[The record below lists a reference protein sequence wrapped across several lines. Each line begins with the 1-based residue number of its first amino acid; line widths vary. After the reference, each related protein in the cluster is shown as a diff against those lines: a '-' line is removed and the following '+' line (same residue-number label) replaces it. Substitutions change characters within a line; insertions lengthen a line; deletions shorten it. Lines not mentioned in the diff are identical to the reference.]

1 MITQDVYG
9 KPLSDSFQ
17 TATNSYAQ
25 KVKPKVVITFLDSR
39 HVDNLVVTS
48 SDSYT
53 SNSRGTLAQQMAG
66 TSMLSGYF
74 FTPQQSMN
82 GTQRQGFPWAIAGD
96 IDQNGKTIC
105 ADGNFYAM
113 PSDLEDNYKYGW
125 RSNAVSTATL
135 HSVSGYEFTTPIWI
149 NYSFTQ
155 RKVNK
160 VKVVTSEFGGKISY
174 YKLEIA
180 NNALSTFHT
189 VFASIGKDEYYREH
203 IIPSNISTDVATIK
217 ITIYSTQTKSDRAR
231 LIEVIPLYEVDVT
244 DYVVSHSV
252 QRQGELW
259 ENSIPIAGSGSSSAS
274 IVLDNTTKDFS
285 PFDPT
290 SLYGKYMK
298 KDLKVKLSNGW
309 RIVKTDD
316 ILVNAVLT
324 SSMTTSSNTLSVN
337 DAAGFLNGN
346 AINQFTLIVDKGT
359 PNEEVVLCSTRTDK
373 TVTILDRGYD
383 GTYAANHSA
392 GSSVI
397 FDPYEYINLGEFYI
411 DEWSGSSGMDLTIKC
426 LDKTKF
432 LTEKQITKGFYVQNS
447 TVGQAVKNMLMQT
460 NISQNELSQLVPYS
474 DFLQQNAVASYSF
487 KEDLT
492 DKTGTP
498 IVPGTGLRVR
508 YWQIASNKLNELK
521 DIKADALDI
530 QLSAYDKAMKAKS
543 FVPQSNTQ
551 FTSGD
556 FAVDLQNVKFSTGL
570 GTAESPTVDV
580 KEYFNGVID
589 GYWIPATAGNMSFE
603 IAVTEGGV
611 RAYLDDNLVLSK
623 WTTATGTVTSYDY
636 LGGYL
641 DVDDG
646 VPYKL
651 RIEFFHGR
659 GSETF
664 DIALYTKYESS
675 SATKLARS
683 QTTTVVAEE
692 SIGKRNSIFT
702 RGVKNRNHYRNNGIY
717 VSDPVLKQPSGLVSE
732 PLNKA
737 VYLDGSSY
745 IRIPYDQS
753 LNLANSS
760 STSYTDE
767 WSIELYA
774 KFPNTFN
781 SDGEYLSNWSNA
793 SSTSGFEFFNTSS
806 SHGFKIIKHNGTVK
820 TASSNTA
827 LSTTS
832 YTHIVVTHKDG
843 DAKYYVNGVLAGN
856 VDGVGAQASWVND
869 ITIGGR
875 GASFSAGA
883 EVAPSTIRSFYID
896 EFAMYNKALTAETIK
911 DRYITTQIK
920 PITSFPHLYGND
932 QSAKQII
939 DAIALGDFGRF
950 FVDENDKFQYYH
962 YYRFFEPTITQH
974 SVSQK
979 TISDSTHI
987 QSGEYNVQLQVNKIT
1002 VNVTDQSPLTSGR
1015 QGLWSPPDNSSLGVV
1030 TLKGNISSTSTTIPV
1045 NTTNNPPFPTS
1056 GYVQID
1062 NEIIKYSSI
1071 DDNNFIL
1078 NTSDDRAQFDTTAI
1092 EHYINT
1098 PVREARYYQIKYDN
1112 APAFDVYKPYVSAI
1126 QDTVPPKIVM
1136 SRYIANAYTA
1146 ELILSASTSVV
1157 SGNIAY
1163 IQGTNPKTEEQDF
1176 TSISGVPVKKQ
1187 EGANQI
1193 KSQSATLS
1201 EDIKRYGLKEVVIDN
1216 QYIYTA
1222 SKAQEIADFLI
1233 SKFKEPIPVLNI
1245 TSMAIPTLQIGDK
1258 ITISSL
1264 RSLDIINTDYWVVSH
1279 NLSVGDTLEHSITL
1293 RKVS

>member
-1 MITQDVYG
+1 
-9 KPLSDSFQ
+9 
-17 TATNSYAQ
+17 
-25 KVKPKVVITFLDSR
+25 
-39 HVDNLVVTS
+39 
-48 SDSYT
+48 
-53 SNSRGTLAQQMAG
+53 
-66 TSMLSGYF
+66 
-74 FTPQQSMN
+74 
-82 GTQRQGFPWAIAGD
+82 
-96 IDQNGKTIC
+96 
-105 ADGNFYAM
+105 
-113 PSDLEDNYKYGW
+113 
-125 RSNAVSTATL
+125 
-135 HSVSGYEFTTPIWI
+135 
-149 NYSFTQ
+149 
-155 RKVNK
+155 
-160 VKVVTSEFGGKISY
+160 
-174 YKLEIA
+174 
-180 NNALSTFHT
+180 
-189 VFASIGKDEYYREH
+189 
-203 IIPSNISTDVATIK
+203 
-217 ITIYSTQTKSDRAR
+217 
-231 LIEVIPLYEVDVT
+231 
-244 DYVVSHSV
+244 
-252 QRQGELW
+252 
-259 ENSIPIAGSGSSSAS
+259 
-274 IVLDNTTKDFS
+274 
-285 PFDPT
+285 
-290 SLYGKYMK
+290 
-298 KDLKVKLSNGW
+298 
-309 RIVKTDD
+309 
-316 ILVNAVLT
+316 
-324 SSMTTSSNTLSVN
+324 
-337 DAAGFLNGN
+337 
-346 AINQFTLIVDKGT
+346 
-359 PNEEVVLCSTRTDK
+359 
-373 TVTILDRGYD
+373 
-383 GTYAANHSA
+383 
-392 GSSVI
+392 
-397 FDPYEYINLGEFYI
+397 
-411 DEWSGSSGMDLTIKC
+411 
-426 LDKTKF
+426 
-432 LTEKQITKGFYVQNS
+432 
-447 TVGQAVKNMLMQT
+447 
-460 NISQNELSQLVPYS
+460 
-474 DFLQQNAVASYSF
+474 
-487 KEDLT
+487 
-492 DKTGTP
+492 
-498 IVPGTGLRVR
+498 LRVR

-543 FVPQSNTQ
+543 FVAQSNTQ

-664 DIALYTKYESS
+664 DIALYTKYGSS
-675 SATKLARS
+675 SATKLPRS

-717 VSDPVLKQPSGLVSE
+717 VSDPALKQPTGLVSE
-732 PLNKA
+732 PLNKS
-737 VYLDGSSY
+737 VFLDGTSY
-745 IRIPYDQS
+745 VRIPYDKS
-753 LNLANSS
+753 LDLVDQ
-760 STSYTDE
+760 TSNNFTDE
-767 WSIELYA
+767 WSIELYV
-774 KFPNTFN
+774 KLPSTFSN
-781 SDGEYLSNWSNA
+781 DGEYISNWSNA
-793 SSTSGFEFFNTSS
+793 TSTSGFEFFNNSS
-806 SHGFKIIKHNGTVK
+806 SHGFKVIKSNGTVK
-820 TASSNTA
+820 TVSSNTS

-832 YTHIVVTHKDG
+832 YSHIVATHKEG
-843 DAKYYVNGVLAGN
+843 DVHYYVNGDL
-856 VDGVGAQASWVND
+856 VDVEEGVGTQANWVND

-875 GASFSAGA
+875 GAGFSAGA
-883 EVAPSTIRSFYID
+883 EVAPSAIRSFYID
-896 EFAMYNKALTAETIK
+896 EFAMYNKSLTAEVVK
-911 DRYITTQIK
+911 NRYITTQIK

-962 YYRFFEPTITQH
+962 YYRFFEPTIAQH

-1030 TLKGNISSTSTTIPV
+1030 TLRSTINTTATIIPV

-1056 GYVQID
+1056 GYIQLN

-1078 NTSDDRAQFDTTAI
+1078 NSVSDRGQFDTIVET
-1092 EHYINT
+1092 HGSGT

-1176 TSISGVPVKKQ
+1176 TSISGVPVKRQ

-1216 QYIYTA
+1216 EYIYTA

-1245 TSMAIPTLQIGDK
+1245 SSMAIPTIQIGDK

-1264 RSLDIINTDYWVVSH
+1264 RSLDIVNTDYWVVSH
-1279 NLSVGDTLEHSITL
+1279 SLTIGDTLEHSIVL

>member
-1 MITQDVYG
+1 MITQDIYG

-48 SDSYT
+48 NDSYT

-82 GTQRQGFPWAIAGD
+82 GTPRQGFPWAIAGD

-105 ADGNFYAM
+105 ADGSFYAM

-125 RSNAVSTATL
+125 RSNAVSTTTL
-135 HSVSGYEFTTPIWI
+135 HSVTGYEFTTPIWI

-180 NNALSTFHT
+180 NNTLSTFHT

-274 IVLDNTTKDFS
+274 IVLDNTAKDFS

-346 AINQFTLIVDKGT
+346 ATNQFTLIIDKGT
-359 PNEEVVLCSTRTDK
+359 ANEEVVLCSTRTDK
-373 TVTILDRGYD
+373 TVTIVEGIGRGYD
-383 GTYAANHSA
+383 ETYAANHSA

-411 DEWSGSSGMDLTIKC
+411 DEWSGSSGMDITLKC

-474 DFLQQNAVASYSF
+474 DFLQQNAIASYSF

-543 FVPQSNTQ
+543 FVAQSNTQ

-556 FAVDLQNVKFSTGL
+556 FAVDLQNVNFNTGD
-570 GTAESPTVDV
+570 TPPINV

-603 IAVTEGGV
+603 IAVTDGGV

-651 RIEFFHGR
+651 RIEFFHGK

-664 DIALYTKYESS
+664 DIALYTKYGSS

-683 QTTTVVAEE
+683 ETTTVVAEE

-717 VSDPVLKQPSGLVSE
+717 VSDPALKQPTGLVSE

-737 VYLDGSSY
+737 VYLDGTSY
-745 IRIPYDQS
+745 VRIPYDIS
-753 LNLANSS
+753 LDLPN
-760 STSYTDE
+760 TSNHLFTDN
-767 WSIELYA
+767 WSIEIYA
-774 KFPNTFN
+774 KFPAVFGG
-781 SDGEYLSNWSNA
+781 DGEYLSTWANA
-793 SSTSGFEFFNTSS
+793 SPTSGFEFFNNSTA
-806 SHGFKIIKHNGTVK
+806 HGFKVRKNSNNTKTV
-820 TASSNTA
+820 SSNTA
-827 LSTTS
+827 LSTTI
-832 YTHIVVTHKDG
+832 YNHIVVTCSG
-843 DAKYYVNGVLAGN
+843 AGILNYYVNGNLVSTIDGVTN
-856 VDGVGAQASWVND
+856 VDPWAGD

-875 GASFSAGA
+875 GSSFSST
-883 EVAPSTIRSFYID
+883 EVAPSNIRSFYID
-896 EFAMYNKALTAETIK
+896 EFAMYNKVLDAEAVK
-911 DRYITTQIK
+911 NRYITTQIK

-1030 TLKGNISSTSTTIPV
+1030 TLRSTINTTATIIPV

-1078 NTSDDRAQFDTTAI
+1078 NSISDRGQFDTVIAGHG
-1092 EHYINT
+1092 EGA
-1098 PVREARYYQIKYDN
+1098 PVRESRYYQIKYDN

-1201 EDIKRYGLKEVVIDN
+1201 DDIKRYGLKEVVIDN
-1216 QYIYTA
+1216 EYIYTA

-1264 RSLDIINTDYWVVSH
+1264 RSLDIVNTDYWVVSH
-1279 NLSVGDTLEHSITL
+1279 NLSVGETLEHSITL